1 MEPFSTYPQSVER
14 WNVFEW
20 VCKGPTE
27 GNPFVEQKLE
37 AEFCSAEEQVRVA
50 GFYDGGG
57 VYRLR
62 FMPSFT
68 GEYTF
73 RVMASFP
80 LEQAEGTFIVTA
92 ASAANHGPVRVRDT
106 WHFAYEDGTP
116 YISLGTTCYVWELQS
131 EEQVRQ
137 TLHTLAQSPFNKI
150 RFCVF
155 PKHYVYNFRE
165 PFAYPYEGTPMDS
178 SVLTEANFASF
189 DGHAEGNNWNFERLN
204 PVYFLRIET
213 CIAALRDLGIQ
224 ADVILFHPYDRW
236 GFSCM
241 PREADELYLRYVT
254 ARFASFRNVWWSLAN
269 EYDLMQDKT
278 LSDWERIAEL
288 VCRCDPYRHLRSI
301 HHCFHFYDFNRPW
314 VTHCSIQRTN
324 LYMSSELVNEWRER
338 YRKPVVLDEIA
349 YEGDIQHG
357 WGNLTG
363 EEMAR
368 RFWEAAVRGGYPGH
382 SETYRHPDGVL
393 WWSHGGELHGESPER
408 IAFLAEVLAQVP
420 GGALN
425 PYRSCAWDEV
435 CAVPAA
441 IGHED
446 ELYLYYYSFMRPSFR
461 DFKVNGP
468 YRVTVL
474 DTWNMTCEDRGV
486 REGAFRLQL
495 PAKPYIAVLLK
506 KCVEKSC

>member
-1 MEPFSTYPQSVER
+1 
-14 WNVFEW
+14 
-20 VCKGPTE
+20 
-27 GNPFVEQKLE
+27 
-37 AEFCSAEEQVRVA
+37 
-50 GFYDGGG
+50 
-57 VYRLR
+57 
-62 FMPSFT
+62 
-68 GEYTF
+68 
-73 RVMASFP
+73 
-80 LEQAEGTFIVTA
+80 
-92 ASAANHGPVRVRDT
+92 
-106 WHFAYEDGTP
+106 
-116 YISLGTTCYVWELQS
+116 
-131 EEQVRQ
+131 
-137 TLHTLAQSPFNKI
+137 
-150 RFCVF
+150 
-155 PKHYVYNFRE
+155 
-165 PFAYPYEGTPMDS
+165 
-178 SVLTEANFASF
+178 
-189 DGHAEGNNWNFERLN
+189 
-204 PVYFLRIET
+204 
-213 CIAALRDLGIQ
+213 
-224 ADVILFHPYDRW
+224 
-236 GFSCM
+236 
-241 PREADELYLRYVT
+241 
-254 ARFASFRNVWWSLAN
+254 
-269 EYDLMQDKT
+269 
-278 LSDWERIAEL
+278 
-288 VCRCDPYRHLRSI
+288 
-301 HHCFHFYDFNRPW
+301 
-314 VTHCSIQRTN
+314 
-324 LYMSSELVNEWRER
+324 MSSELVNEWRER

-363 EEMAR
+363 EEMTR

-506 KCVEKSC
+506 KCVEKSY

>member
-73 RVMASFP
+73 RVTASFP

-189 DGHAEGNNWNFERLN
+189 DGHAEGNNWNFERFN
-204 PVYFLRIET
+204 PVYFRRIET

-288 VCRCDPYRHLRSI
+288 VCR
-301 HHCFHFYDFNRPW
+301 
-314 VTHCSIQRTN
+314 
-324 LYMSSELVNEWRER
+324 
-338 YRKPVVLDEIA
+338 
-349 YEGDIQHG
+349 
-357 WGNLTG
+357 
-363 EEMAR
+363 
-368 RFWEAAVRGGYPGH
+368 
-382 SETYRHPDGVL
+382 
-393 WWSHGGELHGESPER
+393 
-408 IAFLAEVLAQVP
+408 
-420 GGALN
+420 
-425 PYRSCAWDEV
+425 
-435 CAVPAA
+435 
-441 IGHED
+441 
-446 ELYLYYYSFMRPSFR
+446 
-461 DFKVNGP
+461 
-468 YRVTVL
+468 
-474 DTWNMTCEDRGV
+474 
-486 REGAFRLQL
+486 
-495 PAKPYIAVLLK
+495 
-506 KCVEKSC
+506 